1 MLALTAWG
9 NFPHAAIVIVIK
21 GRDIVIK
28 GRDIVSTPAG
38 WFPQPDGRQ
47 RYWDGEA
54 WTDNFAP
61 AVAAVMPA

>member
-9 NFPHAAIVIVIK
+9 NFPHAAIV
-21 GRDIVIK
+21 IVIK